1 MKYVLHV
8 CREGLMF
15 FPLLFVSCIDT
26 RPNKFPYNFEAVK
39 YNSGSQS
46 RVLLQKWTSSLL
58 LKIIYVLK
66 CHIMAVMY
74 LAMEY

>member
-1 MKYVLHV
+1 MRYDLHV
-8 CREGLMF
+8 CRGGLMF
-15 FPLLFVSCIDT
+15 FPLLFVSCTDT

-39 YNSGSQS
+39 YNSESQS
-46 RVLLQKWTSSLL
+46 CVLLQKWTSSLL

-66 CHIMAVMY
+66 CHIMAAMY